1 MNEQNTFVSRILDR
15 LAHEE
20 LEMKKLGMPNHAAG
34 IRVAIVQVLKLR
46 DETPAQLPDTPGVVA
61 S

>member
-1 MNEQNTFVSRILDR
+1 MTDLNAFVSRILDR

-46 DETPAQLPDTPGVVA
+46 DEAPPQLPDAPGVIA